1 MSAFASPAPFRIS
14 QTKPWDL
21 GTIHGRSARRRRKC
35 VSASLTP
42 VKFPSLTA
50 DKFRHPFDIAA
61 TRALRR
67 VIGLEFVISSVLEAA
82 SAGLELDNASNG
94 VLVSSKQLP
103 DIYALLLQACN
114 ILNIK
119 PVPALYIRQSPVP
132 NAYTLAFRGKK
143 PFIVIHTSL
152 LELLNENELLSVLSH
167 ELGHIKCNHGIWL
180 TAANLAIS
188 LLPIPTT
195 VSEFLSTYL
204 LRWQRSAE
212 LSCDRASLLVTQNS
226 RVVLSSLMKLSGG
239 TRKYSSE
246 MSVDA
251 YLEQG
256 NQVDELSSSSALGQ
270 ALRNAMVL
278 SSTHPLPVDRCREL
292 NNWAESNHFRSILAA
307 GKPLQDLPQVIA
319 EKKI

>member
-1 MSAFASPAPFRIS
+1 MSAFSFPAPFRIA
-14 QTKPWDL
+14 QGKRCDL
-21 GTIHGRSARRRRKC
+21 GTTYRRSSRRRNYIC
-35 VSASLTP
+35 ASISP

-67 VIGLEFVISSVLEAA
+67 GIGLEFVVSSVLEAA

-94 VLVSSKQLP
+94 VLVSAKQLP
-103 DIYALLLQACN
+103 DIYAQLLQACN
-114 ILNIK
+114 ILNVE

-152 LELLNENELLSVLSH
+152 LELLNEKELLSVLSH

-188 LLPIPTT
+188 LLPFPTT
-195 VSEFLSTYL
+195 ISEAMSTYL

-212 LSCDRASLLVTQNS
+212 LSCDRASLLVTQDE

-239 TRKYSSE
+239 TQKYSSQ

-251 YLEQG
+251 YLDQG
-256 NQVDELSSSSALGQ
+256 RQVDELSSSSALGK

-278 SSTHPLPVDRCREL
+278 SATHPLPVDRCREL
-292 NNWAESNHFRSILAA
+292 NNWAASNHFRSILAA
-307 GKPLQDLPQVIA
+307 GKPLQDLPPVTP
-319 EKKI
+319 KKKN